1 MAKAAHLILVI
12 NVSDLIA
19 LSLDFLGAHA
29 HSHPNPEW
37 VFAGQ
42 ALGGP
47 KIPKKETKPLIRP
60 EQFAQVQR
68 LLQNRSTKNR
78 KPEEFY
84 LKEMRR
90 ILAREGKL
98 AEKLLKRRGI
108 FDHRAYI
115 RRFGS
120 TLRAYELVGFKPCA
134 RTLESWLGYKRFQ
147 RLRANLI
154 NRLLALFSTQLK

>member
-47 KIPKKETKPLIRP
+47 KIPKKET
-60 EQFAQVQR
+60 F
-68 LLQNRSTKNR
+68 
-78 KPEEFY
+78 
-84 LKEMRR
+84 
-90 ILAREGKL
+90 
-98 AEKLLKRRGI
+98 KR
-108 FDHRAYI
+108 
-115 RRFGS
+115 
-120 TLRAYELVGFKPCA
+120 TLRDDHNNCWSCPFAAISRRHNSQKTPLQIPVTYLGLAQP
-134 RTLESWLGYKRFQ
+134 TES
-147 RLRANLI
+147 
-154 NRLLALFSTQLK
+154 